1 MHHVEIETVWRFH
14 KEGSPETAVVMLGV
28 LNEIRKTGKLT
39 SAAKHAQL
47 SYRHVWNLV
56 EQWSDFFGVPL
67 VETRR
72 GKGTVLTA
80 FGEKLVWAGERM
92 QARLGPQ
99 LENLAQELVTEI
111 KPFLHQ
117 RPSVIRVHAS
127 HGFAVSKL
135 RELLDREPGIGVDL
149 RYVSNQNSLLSLA
162 QGACDLSGVH
172 LPRGELRAQGIRA
185 CREWLDP
192 REDRVISFVT
202 REMGLMVKRGNPLKI
217 ASIKDVVDRKAR
229 FVNRDHDSGTRLL
242 FDQLLALHGIDQ
254 AKINGAQQMEFT
266 HAAVAA
272 YVASGMA
279 DVSFGVEA
287 AARQFGL
294 DFIRL
299 LTEDYFFVCRRA
311 FLETE
316 PMRRIIDIMKGRE
329 FQEGVASLPGYVATS
344 TGTVSTV
351 KEFLESVGQRTMVA
365 GRRSHVSVS
374 TPPSAVICCIR
385 FDGSEVSMA
394 TGQDL
399 SGHVALVTGASR
411 GIGAAIAL
419 VLAGAG
425 AAVAVNY
432 RERAS

>member
-1 MHHVEIETVWRFH
+1 MHHIEIETVWRFH
-14 KEGSPETAVVMLGV
+14 KEGSPQTAVVMLGV

-56 EQWSDFFGVPL
+56 EQWSEFFGVPL
-67 VETRR
+67 VETHR

-99 LENLAQELVTEI
+99 LENLAQELATEI

-149 RYVSNQNSLLSLA
+149 RYVSNQNSLVSLA

-185 CREWLDP
+185 CKEWLDP

-202 REMGLMVKRGNPLKI
+202 REMGLMVKRGNPLE
-217 ASIKDVVDRKAR
+217 DRVDQGSRRSQGALRQPRPRFRHAAAVRPVAGAAQDRRGQNQRRAADGIHPRRGRRLCRQRHGGCEFRRRGRRPAVRAR
-229 FVNRDHDSGTRLL
+229 FHPVADGGLFLRLQARVSGNR
-242 FDQLLALHGIDQ
+242 
-254 AKINGAQQMEFT
+254 
-266 HAAVAA
+266 
-272 YVASGMA
+272 A
-279 DVSFGVEA
+279 D
-287 AARQFGL
+287 AARH
-294 DFIRL
+294 RHH
-299 LTEDYFFVCRRA
+299 
-311 FLETE
+311 
-316 PMRRIIDIMKGRE
+316 
-329 FQEGVASLPGYVATS
+329 EGPRVPGEVASLPGYVATN

-351 KEFLESVGQRTMVA
+351 KEFLESVG
-365 GRRSHVSVS
+365 S
-374 TPPSAVICCIR
+374 
-385 FDGSEVSMA
+385 
-394 TGQDL
+394 
-399 SGHVALVTGASR
+399 
-411 GIGAAIAL
+411 GAA
-419 VLAGAG
+419 
-425 AAVAVNY
+425 
-432 RERAS
+432 